1 MRVLR
6 PAVAVFAGLVVAGVM
21 SLTTSAAFA
30 VPLPSAVTEGVSEV
44 SFDAATLNGTVDPDG
59 LEVGSDTRWCFQYGT
74 GDVPGYN
81 LGSVPVLAGDAGV
94 GTDRV
99 PVSARVSGLQPGEAY
114 RYRLVAVN
122 FLGTG
127 LGSTAC
133 GTAGG
138 QEALGAEGIFTTPV
152 ALPGPLVETRI
163 ASNVSQ
169 NTATITG
176 SVNPQGSRTSY
187 EFQVGL
193 DTSYGVQVFG
203 QAGEGSEP
211 VPVSLELQY
220 LQPGT
225 TYHYRLVA
233 ISPAGTSY
241 GADVTLTT
249 PVYPASVISA
259 PASAP
264 LLATPAVAFPTTPTE
279 TTTSTTKPKAKTK
292 KKIKKTAKKADKK
305 TGRASRHDSSRK
317 GRRSA

>member
-1 MRVLR
+1 MRALR
-6 PAVAVFAGLVVAGVM
+6 PAAAVLASLATTGVM
-21 SLTTSAAFA
+21 FLATSAAFA
-30 VPLPSAVTEGVSEV
+30 VPLPSATTEGASEV

-59 LEVGSDTRWCFQYGT
+59 LEAGSDTRWCFQYGA

-81 LGSVPVLAGDAGV
+81 LGSVPVLAGDAGL
-94 GTDRV
+94 GTGGV
-99 PVSARVSGLQPGEAY
+99 PVSVRVSGLQPGEAY

-122 FLGTG
+122 WLGTG

-152 ALPGPLVETRI
+152 ALPGPLVETEI

-169 NTATITG
+169 NAATITG
-176 SVNPQGSRTSY
+176 TVNPQGSRTSY
-187 EFQVGL
+187 EFQIGL

-241 GADVTLTT
+241 GADATLTT
-249 PVYPASVISA
+249 PVYPTSA
-259 PASAP
+259 IPPPASAP
-264 LLATPAVAFPTTPTE
+264 LLATPAVSFPTTPAE
-279 TTTSTTKPKAKTK
+279 TTSTTRPKAKTK
-292 KKIKKTAKKADKK
+292 KKTKKTAKKADRK
-305 TGRASRHDSSRK
+305 TGSTSRHDSSRK
-317 GRRSA
+317 GRRSV